1 MLSTLKGVYMIES
14 WKLLKRSFYTTAE
27 FWKTPTKWLVCK
39 RQERYYKFF
48 DTEEEANDCYNTV
61 KEE

>member
-1 MLSTLKGVYMIES
+1 MIEG

-39 RQERYYKFF
+39 RHERYYKFF
-48 DTEEEANDCYNTV
+48 DTVEEANDCYNTV